1 MLGLAH
7 LLLDALQL
15 DVVEIGLHLEVKL
28 LVVVHDEGPDARI
41 VVPISRCDEEVLRE
55 DVLLG
60 LGRHYHSA
68 EA

>member
-15 DVVEIGLHLEVKL
+15 DVVEIGLNLEVKL
-28 LVVVHDEGPDARI
+28 LIVVHNEGPYARI
-41 VVPISRCDEEVLRE
+41 VVSISRCDEKVLRE

-60 LGRHYHSA
+60 LSRHYHSA